1 MFEEDEDDEN
11 FDVDEPLIS
20 FNKMLTNNK
29 LDLVEKAL
37 TSMNS
42 FILQKSATLSTQP
55 QGTLNL
61 LIQCISAMR
70 RGCDD
75 QQQSQYW
82 DNWLV
87 NAEKNLPKV
96 IYNKIIDEGL
106 GFLKMD
112 NKALYKPKGKE
123 GLNRLKV

>member
-42 FILQKSATLSTQP
+42 FIL
-55 QGTLNL
+55 
-61 LIQCISAMR
+61 
-70 RGCDD
+70 
-75 QQQSQYW
+75 
-82 DNWLV
+82 
-87 NAEKNLPKV
+87 
-96 IYNKIIDEGL
+96 
-106 GFLKMD
+106 
-112 NKALYKPKGKE
+112 
-123 GLNRLKV
+123 